1 VKVLHLAPGGTTC
14 GIATYTANLIKY
26 FPDDGDVSHELL
38 PIPPKSA
45 LAGLSEKEM
54 REWAKEIIEGCE
66 GYDFI
71 HIQNEFG
78 LFQGPG
84 DMPFALSVFYDILK
98 GLISRKH
105 KIAVTFHSE
114 PMFLKAMGALNFE
127 NKKCARIW
135 KKTAKLFTKKN
146 NCIAILH
153 SEVSENIFK
162 ESGFKNTT
170 IIIHGVLERSFDKRR
185 QLKKSDDSVVLSLF
199 GYISD
204 YKGHEFALSILEL
217 LPPNFKLSIVG
228 GRHPESSGEE
238 IGRLLKLAT
247 EMGLID
253 RVLISGWVSPEE
265 ADFYQQNADICL
277 APYQTQE
284 LSASGAITWSLTSQK
299 PVIASNINAFRNINR
314 ESQCM
319 LLCHPYD
326 RLEWIWAIKK
336 VVENKDFSN
345 RIVKNANEYCD
356 KYSWTN
362 TSLRH
367 LKIYER

>member
-1 VKVLHLAPGGTTC
+1 MKILHIAPGGTTC

-26 FPDDGDVSHELL
+26 FGDDSDHSHDLYPL
-38 PIPPKSA
+38 PPKSELANLSKSEMA
-45 LAGLSEKEM
+45 LWSKEVI
-54 REWAKEIIEGCE
+54 AASE

-71 HIQNEFG
+71 HLQNEFG
-78 LFQGPG
+78 LFAGPG
-84 DMPFALSVFYDILK
+84 DMPFALNVFLDILK
-98 GLISRKH
+98 GLIKRGLKL
-105 KIAVTFHSE
+105 AVTFHSE
-114 PMFLKAMGALNFE
+114 PMFLRAMGALNFE

-135 KKTAKLFTKKN
+135 KKTAKLFTKRN

-153 SEVSENIFK
+153 TPLSENIFK
-162 ESGFKNTT
+162 ETGFKNTCVIT
-170 IIIHGVLERSFDKRR
+170 HGVLERSFDKRR
-185 QLKKSDDSVVLSLF
+185 QLKRSTDSIVLSLF
-199 GYISD
+199 GYISN
-204 YKGHEFALSILEL
+204 YKGHEFALSVLEL

-265 ADFYQQNADICL
+265 ADFHQQNADICL

-299 PVIASNINAFRNINR
+299 PVIASNVNAFRDINR
-314 ESQCM
+314 HSQCM
-319 LLCHPYD
+319 LLCHPHD

-336 VVENKDFSN
+336 VVENHQFSN
-345 RIVKNANEYCD
+345 RIVRNAKNYCD

-367 LKIYER
+367 LKLYEQ

>member
-1 VKVLHLAPGGTTC
+1 MKILHVAPGGTTC
-14 GIATYTANLIKY
+14 GIATYTANLIKH
-26 FPDDGDVSHELL
+26 FPDDKECSHSLL
-38 PIPPKSA
+38 PIPPKSE

-54 REWAKEIIEGCE
+54 FLWAQEIIDSCE

-71 HIQNEFG
+71 HLQNEFG

-84 DMPFALSVFYDILK
+84 DMPFALEIFLKILK
-98 GLISRKH
+98 GLVSRNH

-114 PMFLKAMGALNFE
+114 PMFLKALGALNFE
-127 NKKCARIW
+127 NKKCAKVW
-135 KKTAKLFTKKN
+135 KKTAKLFTKQN

-153 SEVSENIFK
+153 SAVSESIFK
-162 ESGFKNTT
+162 ETGFQNTT
-170 IIIHGVLERSFDKRR
+170 IMAHGVIERAFDKRR
-185 QLKKSDDSVVLSLF
+185 QLKRSGDSIVLSLF
-199 GYISD
+199 GYINP

-217 LPPNFKLSIVG
+217 LPPNFKLSIIG
-228 GRHPESSGEE
+228 GRHPESTGEE

-247 EMGLID
+247 EMGLIN

-265 ADFYQQNADICL
+265 ADFHQQNADICL

-284 LSASGAITWSLTSQK
+284 LSASGAITWSLTSGK
-299 PVIASNINAFRNINR
+299 PVIASNVNAFRNINKD
-314 ESQCM
+314 SQCM

-336 VVENKDFSN
+336 VVDNKDFSK
-345 RIVKNANEYCD
+345 RIVKNADAYCD

-362 TSLRH
+362 TSLKH
-367 LKIYER
+367 FNLYGF